1 MGTAVIW
8 DKEAKNLLNS
18 ESIDYLSS
26 PYKLK
31 DPEFVHCTGFVD
43 LNSDAEWLFGPA
55 ECRRH
60 EHIDFI
66 MEEVDELIGH
76 NTINYDHL
84 LEKLDTGLHYEIGCR
99 KLGIP
104 DRVRYKGKWK
114 DLIITDTLVMSK
126 TLNPDRP
133 QHSIEYFGSMLG
145 LEKINWRAKA
155 IELGLITADDP
166 KGQEFRVWHPEMGV
180 YMMRDC
186 HVNKRVYN
194 HLMKEWGNWEWD
206 DAYEL
211 EKAVAEIIT
220 RQEHRGFAFNKEKA
234 VENVRFL
241 DAKMAELKEKVE
253 PLIPPKSLS
262 KTALADMTPTA
273 KQFKK
278 NGEPTTHI
286 LNFAKKHGGEWKEV
300 DGVWT
305 AELYGTTYTLPLAAE
320 PIVTEEPAKLDD
332 TLHIKQWLVSLGW
345 NPTQYKER
353 DLTVDSK
360 KKKLPAEK
368 FREAVTKWVDQTFD
382 SPFKADRLEELE
394 YSPRVSKSYVL
405 TKLLSH
411 EHMKRPLKVYTNPTL
426 TIGME
431 KEIDPE
437 LLKLSETFGYAKEIS
452 HYLTYKHRRNSILGG
467 GIDPDDDEDMQKGYL
482 SADRID
488 VDGRIQTPADTCGA
502 ATSRFKHRLVANIPR
517 VTSMF
522 GYEMRDMF
530 GVDSDFYQLG
540 YDFDSLEAKV
550 ESHYVYRYPGGP
562 EYGVS
567 LTAEK
572 PNDCHSVLAKSITE
586 ILGRAF
592 PRSTAKNVKYGCSYN
607 AQVPRIAKT
616 VGCSLEEAAIIFN
629 AFWEQAYPLKQLK
642 EAMQAYWETDGG
654 KRFLMGIDKR
664 KLPIRAK
671 GNVINTAFQSCGVI
685 CAKRAMV
692 LHDRYLK
699 EEGLS
704 VDFFLEDWKAKIE
717 AGEMFCQQLI
727 AYHDEAQLEVTKKS
741 VEWKVFK
748 FEGPAEV
755 WDEKEGKMVQSPA
768 AKEAERACKAWKA
781 EQTDKVWSDVG
792 HTDKMYFVG
801 YCRAGELATKAV
813 REAGKYY
820 KLKVELTAGY
830 MLGTSWASCH

>member
-1 MGTAVIW
+1 MGLQVVW

-18 ESIDYLSS
+18 ESIDYLAS
-26 PYKLK
+26 PYRLK

-43 LNSDAEWLFGPA
+43 VNSEDEWLFGP
-55 ECRRH
+55 EDVRKHRH
-60 EHIDFI
+60 VEFI

-76 NTINYDHL
+76 NTISYDHL
-84 LEKLDTGLHYEIGCR
+84 LEKLDTGLHYTIGCK

-104 DRVRYKGKWK
+104 DTVEYKGRVKPV
-114 DLIITDTLVMSK
+114 IITDTLVMSK

-133 QHSIEYFGSMLG
+133 QHSIEYFGSVLG

-155 IELGLITADDP
+155 TELGLILPDSP

-186 HVNKRVYN
+186 HVNKRVYR
-194 HLMKEWGNWEWD
+194 HLMKEWGTWDWD

-220 RQEHRGFAFNKEKA
+220 RQEHRGFAFNKAKA

-241 DAKMAELKEKVE
+241 DAKMEELRQTVE
-253 PLIPPKSLS
+253 PLIPPKPLT
-262 KTALADMTPTA
+262 KTRLADMTPTS

-278 NGEPTTHI
+278 NGEPISHI
-286 LNFAKKHGGEWKEV
+286 LNFAKKHGGEFVEI

-305 AELYGTTYTLPLAAE
+305 AELYGKTYTLPMEPE
-320 PIVTEEPAKLDD
+320 PILTEEPAKLDD
-332 TLHIKQWLVSLGW
+332 TLHIKQWLVSMGW
-345 NPTQYKER
+345 QPTQYKER

-360 KKKLPAEK
+360 KKKLTKEK
-368 FREAVTKWVDQTFD
+368 FIEAVTKWVDQTFD
-382 SPFKADRLEELE
+382 SPFKADRMEELE
-394 YSPRVSKSYVL
+394 YSVRVDKAYVL
-405 TKLLSH
+405 RRLLDTD
-411 EHMKRPLKVYTNPTL
+411 HMKRPLKVYTNPTL

-437 LLKLSETFGYAKEIS
+437 LLKLSEKFAYAKEIS

-467 GIDPDDDEDMQKGYL
+467 GIDPDDDEDMQKGWM
-482 SADRID
+482 SVDRID
-488 VDGRIQTPADTCGA
+488 VDGRIPTPADTCGA

-517 VTSMF
+517 VTSMY
-522 GYEMRDMF
+522 GAEMRELF
-530 GVDSDFYQLG
+530 GVDEYFYQLG

-550 ESHYVYRYPGGP
+550 EAHYTYRYPGGP

-572 PNDCHSVLAKSITE
+572 PNDCHSVLALKITD
-586 ILGRAF
+586 ILGRKF

-616 VGCSLEEAAIIFN
+616 VGCSLEDAAIIFN
-629 AFWEQAYPLKQLK
+629 TFWEQAYPLKALK
-642 EAMQAYWETDGG
+642 EAMQAYWETTGG
-654 KRFLMGIDKR
+654 KKFLLGIDGR
-664 KLPIRAK
+664 KLPIRSK

-704 VDFFLEDWKAKIE
+704 VDFFRDDWKAMLAEK
-717 AGEMFCQQLI
+717 AHFAQQLI
-727 AYHDEAQLEVTKKS
+727 AYHDEAQCEVSKAS
-741 VEWKVFK
+741 VKFQMFK
-748 FEGPAEV
+748 FEGPYEV
-755 WDEKEGKMVQSPA
+755 WSEEEKAMVLSDNAKA
-768 AKEAERACKAWKA
+768 AKKAAAAFKEA
-781 EQTDKVWSDVG
+781 QTDKVWSDIG
-792 HTDKMYFVG
+792 HTDKCFYVA
-801 YCRAGELATKAV
+801 YNRAGELATKAV
-813 REAGKYY
+813 GDAGKYY

-830 MLGTSWASCH
+830 MLGTNWATCH